1 MNSRVL
7 AAIAAA
13 ILAFVGIGAVVMYA
27 ASAQTRAFGGATLVT
42 VYRTTAEVN
51 ANSSSEDVQ
60 ASIEEVRLPTSAVP
74 EGAIRELSDIQGL
87 KTTVPLI
94 PGEVL
99 VEGRFDKGGSAAAS
113 GSSVPKGLQEVT
125 IALGVDAAG
134 SVAAG
139 HRVGIIL
146 SAEDSEGKPTSRMFA
161 QSVLVTSVTGTEGK
175 FVTFAANGKL
185 ATQIAA
191 AAQGGAIR
199 LTIQN
204 DDSVK
209 DGGES
214 VKSQSLVK

>member
-13 ILAFVGIGAVVMYA
+13 VLAFVGIGAVVMYA
-27 ASAQTRAFGGATLVT
+27 ASAQTRAFDGATLIP
-42 VYRTTAEVN
+42 VYRTTGDVN
-51 ANSSSEDVQ
+51 ANASAEEVQ
-60 ASIEEVRLPTSAVP
+60 KNIEEVRLPTSAVP
-74 EGAIRELSDIQGL
+74 KGAIRELADIQGL
-87 KTTVPLI
+87 KTTVPLVA
-94 PGEVL
+94 GEVL
-99 VEGRFDKGGSAAAS
+99 VTGRFDAGGSSAAS
-113 GSSVPKGLQEVT
+113 GSAVPKGMQEVT
-125 IALGVDAAG
+125 IALGADAAG

-146 SAEDSEGKPTSRMFA
+146 SAEDSDGKPTSRMFA
-161 QSVLVTSVTGTEGK
+161 QSVLVTAVSGTDGK
-175 FVTFAANGKL
+175 FVTFAANGTL

-204 DDSVK
+204 DDSAK